1 MEISTLNIYTVDEA
15 ALKLKV
21 SARLVYDLI
30 KSGALKASNVGT
42 SYRLTDEQLRAY
54 LASTEGVIL
63 PSTRAGKT
71 AAAESTLNLPVENT
85 EPEQSSAA
93 DHSEA
98 DSSKPK
104 TRRKR
109 PAKKVTPAP
118 TDSAKE
124 TGTADNSMA
133 ESTTEG
139 ATPEQADSPITT
151 EAEKEGL

>member
-71 AAAESTLNLPVENT
+71 AAAESTSKNT

-104 TRRKR
+104 ARRKR
-109 PAKKVTPAP
+109 PAKKATPTQADG
-118 TDSAKE
+118 TKE

-139 ATPEQADSPITT
+139 ATSNDEQMMNVES
-151 EAEKEGL
+151 